1 MGKLLTF
8 LLVGGFRAGFCNLTA
23 SPLGAKIPLMFSRIP
38 FPMTHML
45 SQSFC
50 RTVTRPCHFP
60 GWLDRRA
67 TDTHT
72 PGGLIAG
79 LSCLPR
85 PTDRRQIF
93 LEVVGRA
100 SCSHRHQDTPSFPVL
115 RVPASCGCGSSGFGS
130 ADRQQ
135 PCRGC
140 RARADLRHLAL
151 LAGVSTVPP
160 TTPSLFAPGLRPSRT
175 KTVSAQARTLR
186 LSS

>member
-1 MGKLLTF
+1 MAGCRSLCLLAVSRSVSQLDRDAGKGKDSPYVLT
-8 LLVGGFRAGFCNLTA
+8 
-23 SPLGAKIPLMFSRIP
+23 KP
-38 FPMTHML
+38 FPMAHML
-45 SQSFC
+45 TQSLCGAITHPC
-50 RTVTRPCHFP
+50 RFSGC
-60 GWLDRRA
+60 LDRRA
-67 TDTHT
+67 ADANT
-72 PGGLIAG
+72 PSGLIAG